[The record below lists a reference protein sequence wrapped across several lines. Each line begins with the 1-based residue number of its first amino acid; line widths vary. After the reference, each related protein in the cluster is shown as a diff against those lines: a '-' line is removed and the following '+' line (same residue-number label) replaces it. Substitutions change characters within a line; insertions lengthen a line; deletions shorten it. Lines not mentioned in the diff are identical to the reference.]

1 MRYGRATYDPAASP
15 RTVGRRASTDAH
27 PTRSHGETL
36 LKALVLALALV
47 FLAPAA
53 ALAAPPDPLE
63 RGPYSVTTLDP
74 LKIGTVNLQEP
85 NAAGGGLTNQASAVT
100 VQLRGSIYYPA
111 NRATGS
117 PVIVLVHGNHASCDS
132 GSAPNC
138 TAFKRNDRGYAY
150 LGENLASWGYTVA
163 SIDQDQLMYYQD
175 NAMGKGMHQRRMIIS
190 AMLDALYDANAAAVP
205 DTENTNIGAA
215 LVGKLDLSRIG
226 LMGHSRGGDAVTS
239 FIDWNRERP
248 APGRRYPLRG
258 VISLAP
264 VDYER
269 RAPYGVPYLSIL
281 PYCDGDVSNLQ
292 GARFF
297 ERSQYIAPGDPY
309 PRIQMSLLG
318 GNHNWFNSV
327 WYVDGDDSGGS
338 DAACGTSQPN
348 NSRLSGGTYTR
359 ETRGS
364 GDPALM
370 GDQPK
375 AGLATMGAFFRRYV
389 GGEVAFD
396 PWMTGEVSADG
407 TTPQLPASACP
418 TSASGARIPCFDRLM
433 TSYFP
438 APAERLDVLRPETDN
453 PLTVSALGTAITGSG
468 FSNPYL
474 VGGGITPLPPTTA
487 GGFDWCNP
495 EPTHFAPSQL
505 GVPGLPTATKG
516 CPLPAA
522 GALGGQN
529 GVREQAP
536 INHSYGLQLALA
548 WDQPAS
554 ISTRIPAASG
564 DVRRFKALAMGAA
577 VNFFDPRNPVRTPDA
592 IWNPRVTT
600 QDFAITLTDKAGKSA
615 TVSAASPRYGT
626 ALYQTTGGVTNRMHI
641 VLNQIRVPVADFAAQ
656 GVDLA
661 NVRKL
666 ELSFGGTGKPATGS
680 IQLSDV
686 RFQESATGPTVYTD
700 KLADVP
706 PSSPEAPL
714 TTAAAVTAPLTA
726 AAPSATAPS
735 TTLCETASAKIV
747 KASVVK
753 RRLTL
758 TGTTSACAKAVRVTI
773 ARLGVASK
781 STSLK
786 TKLSA
791 SKWSAGGAL
800 AKGRYR
806 VTVTA
811 VATTGGKAAPAR
823 SKTVTVR

>member
-1 MRYGRATYDPAASP
+1 M
-15 RTVGRRASTDAH
+15 
-27 PTRSHGETL
+27 TRSHGE
-36 LKALVLALALV
+36 LVTPVLRVVALALALAV
-47 FLAPAA
+47 AAPAA
-53 ALAAPPDPLE
+53 AVAAPPDPLE
-63 RGPYSVTTLDP
+63 RGPYAVTVLDP

-85 NAAGGGLTNQASAVT
+85 NAAGGPLTNQASAVT

-150 LGENLASWGYTVA
+150 MGENLASWGYTVA

-175 NAMGKGMHQRRMIIS
+175 GQFGKGMHQRRMIIS
-190 AMLDALYDANAAAVP
+190 AMLDALYAANAAPIP
-205 DTENTNIGAA
+205 DGENANIGGA
-215 LVGKLDLSRIG
+215 LVGKLDFTRIG

-269 RAPYGVPYLSIL
+269 RAPYGVPYMSIL

-297 ERSQYIAPGDPY
+297 ERSQYIKPGDPF
-309 PRIQMSLLG
+309 PRIQSSLLG

-327 WYVDGDDSGGS
+327 WFVDGDDSGGS
-338 DAACGTSQPN
+338 DAACATSQPN
-348 NSRLSGGTYTR
+348 NIRLSGGTYTR

-370 GDQPK
+370 GDQEK
-375 AGLATMGAFFRRYV
+375 AGLAIMGAFFRRYV
-389 GGEVAFD
+389 GGDVAFD
-396 PWMTGEVSADG
+396 PWMTGEVSGDG

-418 TSASGARIPCFDRLM
+418 TSGSGARIPCFDRLM

-438 APAERLDVLRPETDN
+438 APAERRDVLRPETDN

-474 VGGGITPLPPTTA
+474 AGGGINPLPPTTP

-495 EPTHFAPSQL
+495 EPTHFTPGL
-505 GVPGLPTATKG
+505 VGVPGLPVATKG

-522 GALGGQN
+522 TALGGQN

-536 INHSYGLQLALA
+536 VNHSYGLQLALA

-554 ISTRIPAASG
+554 IATRIPAASG
-564 DVRRFKALAMGAA
+564 DVSGFKALAMGAA
-577 VNFFDPRNPVRTPDA
+577 VNFFDPRNPARTPDA
-592 IWNPRVTT
+592 VWNPRVTT
-600 QDFAITLTDKAGKSA
+600 QNFTISLTDKAGKVG
-615 TVSAASPRYGT
+615 TVAAAGPRYGT
-626 ALYQTTGGVTNRMHI
+626 ALYQTTGGVTNRTHI
-641 VLNQIRVPVADFAAQ
+641 VLNQIRVPLSDFAAQ
-656 GVDLA
+656 GVDLSGL
-661 NVRKL
+661 RKL
-666 ELSFGGTGKPATGS
+666 ELRFGGEGMPATGS
-680 IQLSDV
+680 IQLADV
-686 RFQESATGPTVYTD
+686 RFQEAAAGTQVYTD
-700 KLADVP
+700 KLADVAP
-706 PSSPEAPL
+706 GAPEPTTAPEAP
-714 TTAAAVTAPLTA
+714 AAATFAETSRPM
-726 AAPSATAPS
+726 AAPRIAV
-735 TTLCETASAKIV
+735 CETASASI
-747 KASVVK
+747 ARTRVVK
-753 RRLTL
+753 RRLTV
-758 TGTTSACAKAVRVTI
+758 TASASACAKGVKVTI
-773 ARLGVASK
+773 AKHGSSRKITVKGKLRAAK
-781 STSLK
+781 WTAAK
-786 TKLSA
+786 T
-791 SKWSAGGAL
+791 L

-811 VATTGGKAAPAR
+811 VATTGGTAAAAR
-823 SKTVTVR
+823 TKTVTVK